1 MHQPDDPYSPAERAT
16 RRRVLSSPPPGEP
29 GSEPIAQEGTERIE
43 QMMESYKAAIQQQL
57 EEGLSA
63 IRHTAGKLM
72 HEVANEVWKTTEG
85 DKDQAR
91 SRPVHDRERDQA
103 IRSLIAENSRQHGP
117 PLAVKDVAALRAQLA
132 DITRQIAGALHE
144 LAERDQEVI
153 EAVRSRILE
162 HGQLITSETTRIS
175 RAMETYVQHG
185 VEAMGKL
192 AGSME
197 AQVQLLTTRDDAIT
211 DRVREIVE
219 PQTALL
225 GEQLQLMYDRMAI
238 DTAAISEATSRQTER
253 DEQRGHELHEQVQLV
268 YERMAIDTR
277 SITDAVSELNT
288 AMSRNIMGIA
298 RMVRSDAEALR
309 SEIVRTARVDDG
321 QVAAILEDRLA
332 RVTDEI
338 EVATTRLVEQLTR
351 GIAEAHAGLTEN
363 LTHALEQQT
372 PVSEERVRS
381 IEERLDETADALDAK
396 LAGRIEG
403 LGRLVR
409 SDNVTLAEQVSA
421 GQAATKQTLRALK
434 ELQANLPGDVI
445 ELVEQRLASLA
456 ETIERS
462 NETLGKRIDMVA
474 DSIGRRQDSEIQV
487 VIDRMGDAM
496 HALAGLGRVE
506 EEERPPER
514 IELE

>member
-1 MHQPDDPYSPAERAT
+1 MHQPDDPYPPAERAK
-16 RRRVLSSPPPGEP
+16 RRRVLSSRPTGEP
-29 GSEPIAQEGTERIE
+29 GSEPTAQEGTERIE
-43 QMMESYKAAIQQQL
+43 QMMESYKAATQQQL

-72 HEVANEVWKTTEG
+72 HEVANEVWRTTEG

-91 SRPVHDRERDQA
+91 SRPVNDRERDQA
-103 IRSLIAENSRQHGP
+103 IRSPIAEDSRQHGA
-117 PLAVKDVAALRAQLA
+117 PLAVKDQAALRAQLA

-197 AQVQLLTTRDDAIT
+197 AQVHLLTTRDDAVT

-238 DTAAISEATSRQTER
+238 DTAAISRQSER
-253 DEQRGHELHEQVQLV
+253 DVQRDLALHEQVQLV

-338 EVATTRLVEQLTR
+338 EVGMTRPVEQLTR
-351 GIAEAHAGLTEN
+351 GIAEAHAGLTAN
-363 LTHALEQQT
+363 LTRALEQQT

-381 IEERLDETADALDAK
+381 IEERLDETAGAFDAK

-434 ELQANLPGDVI
+434 EIQANLPGDVI

-506 EEERPPER
+506 EEERPSER

>member
-1 MHQPDDPYSPAERAT
+1 MHQPDDPYSPAERAK
-16 RRRVLSSPPPGEP
+16 RRPVFSSRPTGEP
-29 GSEPIAQEGTERIE
+29 GSEPSTREGTERIE
-43 QMMESYKAAIQQQL
+43 QMMESYKAAIQQQW

-72 HEVANEVWKTTEG
+72 HEVADDAWRTTEG

-91 SRPVHDRERDQA
+91 SRPVHDRQRDQA
-103 IRSLIAENSRQHGP
+103 IRSLIAETSRQHGA
-117 PLAVKDVAALRAQLA
+117 PLAVKDLAALRAQLA

-153 EAVRSRILE
+153 EAVRSRVLE
-162 HGQLITSETTRIS
+162 HGELITSETTRIS
-175 RAMETYVQHG
+175 RAMETYVQQG

-197 AQVQLLTTRDDAIT
+197 AQVHLLTTRDDAIA
-211 DRVREIVE
+211 DRVREIVD

-225 GEQLQLMYDRMAI
+225 GEQLQLMY
-238 DTAAISEATSRQTER
+238 
-253 DEQRGHELHEQVQLV
+253 
-268 YERMAIDTR
+268 ERMAIDTR
-277 SITDAVSELNT
+277 SFTDAVSELNT

-309 SEIVRTARVDDG
+309 NEIVRTARVDDG
-321 QVAAILEDRLA
+321 QIAAILEDRLA

-338 EVATTRLVEQLTR
+338 EAGTTRLVEQLTR
-351 GIAEAHAGLTEN
+351 GIAEAHAELTAH
-363 LTHALEQQT
+363 LTGTLGQQT

-381 IEERLDETADALDAK
+381 IEERLDETASALDAK

-445 ELVEQRLASLA
+445 QLVEQRLASLA

-474 DSIGRRQDSEIQV
+474 DSVGRRQDSEIQV

-496 HALAGLGRVE
+496 HALAGLGRAD
-506 EEERPPER
+506 EERPSER

>member
-1 MHQPDDPYSPAERAT
+1 
-16 RRRVLSSPPPGEP
+16 
-29 GSEPIAQEGTERIE
+29 
-43 QMMESYKAAIQQQL
+43 MMESYKAATQQQL

-72 HEVANEVWKTTEG
+72 HEVANEVWRTTEG

-91 SRPVHDRERDQA
+91 SRPVNDRERDQA
-103 IRSLIAENSRQHGP
+103 IRSPIAEDSRQHGA

-197 AQVQLLTTRDDAIT
+197 AQVHLLTTRDDAVT

-238 DTAAISEATSRQTER
+238 DTAAISRQSER
-253 DEQRGHELHEQVQLV
+253 DVQRDLALHEQVQLV

-338 EVATTRLVEQLTR
+338 EVGMTRPVEQLTR
-351 GIAEAHAGLTEN
+351 GIAEAHAGLTAN
-363 LTHALEQQT
+363 LTRALEQQT

-381 IEERLDETADALDAK
+381 IEERLDETAGAFDAK

-434 ELQANLPGDVI
+434 EIQANLPGDVI

-506 EEERPPER
+506 EEERPSER

>member
-1 MHQPDDPYSPAERAT
+1 MHQPDDPYSPAERAK
-16 RRRVLSSPPPGEP
+16 RRPVFSSRPTGEP
-29 GSEPIAQEGTERIE
+29 GSQPTAREGTERIE
-43 QMMESYKAAIQQQL
+43 QTMESYKAAIQQQW

-63 IRHTAGKLM
+63 IRHTAGQLM
-72 HEVANEVWKTTEG
+72 HEVADDVGRTTEG
-85 DKDQAR
+85 DKDQTR
-91 SRPVHDRERDQA
+91 SRPVHDRQRDQA
-103 IRSLIAENSRQHGP
+103 IRSLIAETSRQHGA
-117 PLAVKDVAALRAQLA
+117 PLAVKDLAALRAQLA

-153 EAVRSRILE
+153 EAVRSRVLE
-162 HGQLITSETTRIS
+162 HGELITSETTRIS

-197 AQVQLLTTRDDAIT
+197 AQVHLLTTRDDAIA
-211 DRVREIVE
+211 DRVREIVD

-225 GEQLQLMYDRMAI
+225 GEQLQLMY
-238 DTAAISEATSRQTER
+238 
-253 DEQRGHELHEQVQLV
+253 
-268 YERMAIDTR
+268 ERMAIDTR
-277 SITDAVSELNT
+277 SFTDAVSELNT
-288 AMSRNIMGIA
+288 AMSHNIMGIA

-309 SEIVRTARVDDG
+309 SEIVRTARVDDE
-321 QVAAILEDRLA
+321 QIAAILEDRLG

-338 EVATTRLVEQLTR
+338 EAGTTRLVEQLTR
-351 GIAEAHAGLTEN
+351 GIAEAHAELTAH
-363 LTHALEQQT
+363 LTSTLGHQT

-381 IEERLDETADALDAK
+381 IEDRLDETAGSLDAK
-396 LAGRIEG
+396 LAERIEG

-462 NETLGKRIDMVA
+462 NETLGKHIDMVA
-474 DSIGRRQDSEIQV
+474 DSVGRRQDSEIQV

-506 EEERPPER
+506 EEERPSER

>member
-16 RRRVLSSPPPGEP
+16 RRRVFSSPPTGEP
-29 GSEPIAQEGTERIE
+29 GPEPTAQEGIEHIE
-43 QMMESYKAAIQQQL
+43 QLMESYKAAIQEQL
-57 EEGLSA
+57 EEGLSG

-72 HEVANEVWKTTEG
+72 QEVANEDWSTTEG
-85 DKDQAR
+85 SSSQAR
-91 SRPVHDRERDQA
+91 SRLVHDRERNQA
-103 IRSLIAENSRQHGP
+103 IRSLIPESRQHGA

-162 HGQLITSETTRIS
+162 HGQLMTSETTRIS

-197 AQVQLLTTRDDAIT
+197 AQVHLLTTRGDAIAE
-211 DRVREIVE
+211 RVREIVE

-238 DTAAISEATSRQTER
+238 DTAAISEATSSQTER
-253 DEQRGHELHEQVQLV
+253 DEQRGHELAEQVQLV

-288 AMSRNIMGIA
+288 AMSRSIMGIA

-309 SEIVRTARVDDG
+309 SEIVRTARTDDG
-321 QVAAILEDRLA
+321 QVASILEDRLA

-338 EVATTRLVEQLTR
+338 EAGTTRLVEQLNR
-351 GIAEAHAGLTEN
+351 GIAEAHAGLTAN
-363 LTHALEQQT
+363 LTRALEQQT
-372 PVSEERVRS
+372 PVSEERIRS
-381 IEERLDETADALDAK
+381 IEERLDEAAGELDAK

>member
-1 MHQPDDPYSPAERAT
+1 MHQPDDPYPPAERAK
-16 RRRVLSSPPPGEP
+16 RRRVLSSRPTGEP
-29 GSEPIAQEGTERIE
+29 GSEPTAQEGTERIE
-43 QMMESYKAAIQQQL
+43 QMMESYKAATQQQL

-72 HEVANEVWKTTEG
+72 HEVANEVWRTTEG

-91 SRPVHDRERDQA
+91 SRPVNDRERDQA
-103 IRSLIAENSRQHGP
+103 IRSPIAEDSRQHGA

-197 AQVQLLTTRDDAIT
+197 AQVHLLTTRDDAVT

-238 DTAAISEATSRQTER
+238 DTAAISRQSER
-253 DEQRGHELHEQVQLV
+253 DVQRDLALHEQVQLV

-338 EVATTRLVEQLTR
+338 EVGMTRPVEQLTR
-351 GIAEAHAGLTEN
+351 GIAEAHAGLTAN
-363 LTHALEQQT
+363 LTRALEQQT

-381 IEERLDETADALDAK
+381 IEERLDETAGAFDAK

-434 ELQANLPGDVI
+434 EIQANLPGDVI

-506 EEERPPER
+506 EEERPSER